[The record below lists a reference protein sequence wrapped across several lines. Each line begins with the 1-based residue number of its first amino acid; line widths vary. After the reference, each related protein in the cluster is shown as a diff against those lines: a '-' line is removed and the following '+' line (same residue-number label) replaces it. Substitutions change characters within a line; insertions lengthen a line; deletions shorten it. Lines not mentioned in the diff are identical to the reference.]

1 VTPIAF
7 NLPSTIL
14 IGAGASR
21 ALPAQLERLGVQ
33 RALIVTDAFFAS
45 NGLADAFVAL
55 LRQHGCAGSI
65 FADVQPDPTDHNVRD
80 GLRAYRESSAQA
92 VIGLGGG
99 SAIDAAKAIAMLATN
114 PEPLRQ
120 YMGYHKVAQAGAPM
134 IAIPTTAG
142 TGSEVSRVAVITD
155 TEQHEKMM
163 MLSEHLM
170 PTAALVD
177 YELSMSM
184 PKALT
189 AHVGVDTLTHGI
201 EAYVSRK
208 ANGLTDPIALSCIA
222 LTATHLLTAWRK
234 PDNRAA
240 REAMALAACQGGMA
254 FSNSSVCLVHGMS
267 RPLGALYHVPHGL
280 SNAVLLPTVTRFSLA
295 GALVR
300 YATIARIVGLAGGAD
315 DDETAAHGIEAY
327 VSRKANGL
335 TDPIA
340 LSCIALTATHLLTA
354 WRKPDNR
361 AAREAMALAACQG
374 GMAFSNSSVCL
385 VHGMSRPLGALYHVP
400 HGLSNA
406 VLLPTVTRFSL
417 AGALVRYA
425 TIARIVGLAGGA
437 DDDETAAHKLADGL
451 EALNEALQ
459 IPPLRECVRVG
470 RAKFEGSLEK
480 MALDAL
486 ASGSPQNNPV
496 EPTAEQIIELY
507 KQAW

>member
-1 VTPIAF
+1 MTPITF
-7 NLPSTIL
+7 NVPSTIL
-14 IGAGASR
+14 LGAGASR
-21 ALPAQLERLGVQ
+21 ELPAQLRRLGVQ
-33 RALIVTDAFFAS
+33 HALIVTDAFFAG

-55 LRQHGCAGSI
+55 LRQHGYAASI
-65 FADVQPDPTDHNVRD
+65 FAGVQPDPTDRNVHD
-80 GLRAYRESSAQA
+80 GLRAYRDSGAQA
-92 VIGLGGG
+92 VVGLGGG

-120 YMGYHKVAQAGAPM
+120 YMGYHKVPQAGAPM

-142 TGSEVSRVAVITD
+142 TGSEVTRVAVVTD

-170 PTAALVD
+170 PTVALVD

-222 LTATHLLTAWRK
+222 LTATHLLTAWRE

-280 SNAVLLPTVTRFSLA
+280 SNAVLLPTVTRFSLT

-300 YATIARIVGLAGGAD
+300 YATV
-315 DDETAAHGIEAY
+315 
-327 VSRKANGL
+327 
-335 TDPIA
+335 
-340 LSCIALTATHLLTA
+340 
-354 WRKPDNR
+354 
-361 AAREAMALAACQG
+361 
-374 GMAFSNSSVCL
+374 
-385 VHGMSRPLGALYHVP
+385 
-400 HGLSNA
+400 
-406 VLLPTVTRFSL
+406 
-417 AGALVRYA
+417 
-425 TIARIVGLAGGA
+425 ARIVGLAGGA

-470 RAKFEGSLEK
+470 RAKFESSLEK

-496 EPTAEQIIELY
+496 VPTAEQIIELY

>member
-1 VTPIAF
+1 VTPITF
-7 NLPSTIL
+7 NVPSTIL
-14 IGAGASR
+14 LGAGASR
-21 ALPAQLERLGVQ
+21 ELPAQLRRLGAQ
-33 RALIVTDAFFAS
+33 HALIVTDAFFAG

-55 LRQHGCAGSI
+55 LRQHGYAASI
-65 FADVQPDPTDHNVRD
+65 FAGVQPDPTDRNVHD
-80 GLRAYRESSAQA
+80 GLRAYRDSGAQA
-92 VIGLGGG
+92 VVGLGGG

-120 YMGYHKVAQAGAPM
+120 YMGYHKVPQAGAPM

-142 TGSEVSRVAVITD
+142 TGSEVTRVAVVTD

-170 PTAALVD
+170 PTVALVD

-222 LTATHLLTAWRK
+222 LTATHLLTAWRE

-280 SNAVLLPTVTRFSLA
+280 SNAVLLPTVTRFSLT

-300 YATIARIVGLAGGAD
+300 YATVARIVGLAGS
-315 DDETAAHGIEAY
+315 T
-327 VSRKANGL
+327 
-335 TDPIA
+335 
-340 LSCIALTATHLLTA
+340 
-354 WRKPDNR
+354 
-361 AAREAMALAACQG
+361 
-374 GMAFSNSSVCL
+374 
-385 VHGMSRPLGALYHVP
+385 
-400 HGLSNA
+400 
-406 VLLPTVTRFSL
+406 
-417 AGALVRYA
+417 
-425 TIARIVGLAGGA
+425 

-470 RAKFEGSLEK
+470 RAKFESSLKK

-496 EPTAEQIIELY
+496 VPTAEQIIELY